1 MELHEVPS
9 TSVSPY
15 RCYVRGKNHQSE
27 GPNVHTIGFK
37 DGLAVV
43 QVADKDKTPD
53 KPIDLTKLTK
63 IILKVDPQT
72 GKKYIHKDGKRIEI
86 VPHKII
92 KNENKPTI
100 VVNGGPPLPKLVP
113 VTPRRVVPKI
123 LVPVKYQPVTFM
135 QSVIPTTRVSV
146 ATMTDYDLQVSV
158 DKSEQTEAD
167 NRSVLTQTDPVFYDE
182 RDSLYFEQ
190 LCNFIMG
197 DNERSECTNR
207 RMIDPKK
214 LKTKE
219 EIHKFNFFNDMRNAL
234 NFDAAGNLPIHDS
247 VIQNDL
253 KLVQKNCVVLKAI
266 KENVN
271 LLNQHGF
278 ASLHLAIIH
287 DVDLEIIKVLLNHGA
302 SISISDPEGN
312 TMLHLAIEHRR
323 LHILRVLLNKSKPS
337 DIDSLNYEGFTP
349 LILASLAQSY
359 QSAELLLLHG
369 ADPNIKDMKS
379 GRTALFH
386 AAECHDVDLVE
397 LLIRHGA
404 DTKIRN
410 FFGTS
415 PHDAMFEVE
424 EIPMKIKYCIL
435 GKDHQRFQGKKKAD
449 VKPEVPIKKAK
460 LETTPILRKVT
471 TNDLL
476 GIK

>member
-1 MELHEVPS
+1 MELHEVS
-9 TSVSPY
+9 ATAVSPY
-15 RCYVRGKNHQSE
+15 RCYVRGKNHQTE
-27 GPNVHTIGFK
+27 GPNVQTIGFK

-43 QVADKDKTPD
+43 QVIDKDKTPD
-53 KPIDLTKLTK
+53 KSIDLTKLTK
-63 IILKVDPQT
+63 IVLKVDPQT

-86 VPHKII
+86 VPHTLV
-92 KNENKPTI
+92 KNDKKT
-100 VVNGGPPLPKLVP
+100 VNGGPPLPKLIP
-113 VTPRRVVPKI
+113 APRRVFPKV
-123 LVPVKYQPVTFM
+123 LVPVKFQPVTLV
-135 QSVIPTTRVSV
+135 QSMGPFKVSV
-146 ATMTDYDLQVSV
+146 ATMTDFEIVE
-158 DKSEQTEAD
+158 KSAQTEAK
-167 NRSVLTQTDPVFYDE
+167 NRSVLTQTDPVFLDE
-182 RDSLYFEQ
+182 RDSLYVEQ
-190 LCNFIMG
+190 LCNFILG
-197 DNERSECTNR
+197 ESERSECASR
-207 RMIDPKK
+207 RMIDPGK

-219 EIHKFNFFNDMRNAL
+219 EIHKFNFFNDMRKAL
-234 NFDAAGNLPIHDS
+234 NFDPSGNLPIHDS

-266 KENVN
+266 KESVN
-271 LLNQHGF
+271 ILNQHGF
-278 ASLHLAIIH
+278 APLHLAIIH
-287 DVDLEIIKVLLNHGA
+287 DVDLEIVKALFSHGA
-302 SISISDPEGN
+302 DISISDPEGN
-312 TMLHLAIEHRR
+312 TVLHLAIEHRR
-323 LHILRVLLNKSKPS
+323 LSLLRVLLYNSKPS
-337 DIDSLNYEGFTP
+337 NIDTLNYEGFTP
-349 LILASLAQSY
+349 LILACLAQSY

-397 LLIRHGA
+397 LLIRHRA

-435 GKDHQRFQGKKKAD
+435 GKDHQRFQGKKKSD
-449 VKPEVPIKKAK
+449 GKSELPVKKAK